1 MKLSFKTRQ
10 LKNIRSLTESENIIK
25 IQRTKNMRRTRT
37 RNIQWNNDKKKNVN
51 SRKTGKQQNVLY

>member
-10 LKNIRSLTESENIIK
+10 LKNKRSLTESENMIK
-25 IQRTKNMRRTRT
+25 IQRTKNIRRTRT
-37 RNIQWNNDKKKNVN
+37 RNIQWNNDKKKSVN